1 MGAMRN
7 ASEMPESRALVAA
20 ALSTA
25 LAAATEEL
33 MHVLLEVEAV
43 RLRDRPWAH
52 AGPCE
57 TDAGAD
63 AQEQ

>member
-1 MGAMRN
+1 
-7 ASEMPESRALVAA
+7 MPESRALVAA

-52 AGPCE
+52 AGPCA